1 MHLYMYPV
9 HRLTTFTI
17 MIHHFS
23 GGQLIGADFHYLG
36 TCGYIMKRG
45 RGFTDSDYE
54 KYRKVAVIDSV
65 AADSL
70 FWRRQ
75 PGRKDN

>member
-1 MHLYMYPV
+1 MN
-9 HRLTTFTI
+9 
-17 MIHHFS
+17 
-23 GGQLIGADFHYLG
+23 
-36 TCGYIMKRG
+36 RG

-70 FWRRQ
+70 LEKPTR
-75 PGRKDN
+75 